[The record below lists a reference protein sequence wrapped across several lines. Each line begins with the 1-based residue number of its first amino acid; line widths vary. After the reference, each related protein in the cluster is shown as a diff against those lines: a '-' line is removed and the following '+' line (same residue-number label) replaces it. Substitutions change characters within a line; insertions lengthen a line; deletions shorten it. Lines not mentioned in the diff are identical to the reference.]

1 MAPKTRMTAA
11 EVAADLA
18 EREVA
23 VDNRSRAERREQER
37 KLLAMRRTA
46 LAQVLSARR

>member
-1 MAPKTRMTAA
+1 MAPKTRMTAE

-23 VDNRSRAERREQER
+23 VDNRSRKERRAQER
-37 KLLAMRRTA
+37 ALMTARRTA
-46 LAQVLSARR
+46 LAKVLSQRS